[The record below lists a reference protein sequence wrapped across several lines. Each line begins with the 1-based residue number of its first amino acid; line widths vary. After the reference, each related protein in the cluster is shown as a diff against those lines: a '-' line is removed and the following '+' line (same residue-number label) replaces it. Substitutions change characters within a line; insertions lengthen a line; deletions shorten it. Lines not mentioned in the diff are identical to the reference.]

1 MTTLPSDN
9 TKMRRALSLYD
20 VDALI
25 STEALPH
32 VDGVPFAGNRTTRD
46 DEFVGPLML
55 AIPSETAT

>member
-20 VDALI
+20 VDELR

-32 VDGVPFAGNRTTRD
+32 VDGVPFATNRTTRV
-46 DEFVGPLML
+46 DEFVGQLMF
-55 AIPSETAT
+55 AEPSETAT